1 MFRLRKLLAGLFF
14 TAISINS
21 ALAASSWTLEK
32 VVEVSRHGVRPPTA
46 GNRSAMEAGSGRAW
60 PVWYNRDGELTGHG
74 YAAALLK
81 GQAEAENWRQHGLLP
96 AGCPA
101 PGDLYVWASPLQ
113 RTRATARALTDG
125 AFPGC
130 GVAIHG
136 LKGDHDPLFHALKM
150 GLVTLD
156 PQQTKAAID
165 QAMKGSPERLKQRY
179 AGDISRLKQAVCAG
193 DHCPVFD
200 EPWTPQVS
208 ANGKVAI
215 QGLNVLSNMAETI
228 RLAWSENLPPEQVA
242 FGHARNATE
251 VAALMPLLTLR
262 YSLTN
267 DIPLV
272 ARRGGSVLLNQI
284 ALALQPGKRDP
295 KGPPEARWLLI
306 VAHDTNIAFLR
317 TLLGFNWQQGNYPQG
332 NIPPAGSLVFERWR
346 DNDSG
351 QRYIRILF
359 QSQSL
364 DQLRNLTPPGPKH
377 PLLKTEYRAPGC
389 RTTGVGTLCPLSSS
403 LEHMHKAIDSDALPD
418 IGWHSE
424 W

>member
-136 LKGDHDPLFHALKM
+136 LKGEHDPLFHALKM

-156 PQQTKAAID
+156 P
-165 QAMKGSPERLKQRY
+165 
-179 AGDISRLKQAVCAG
+179 
-193 DHCPVFD
+193 
-200 EPWTPQVS
+200 
-208 ANGKVAI
+208 
-215 QGLNVLSNMAETI
+215 
-228 RLAWSENLPPEQVA
+228 
-242 FGHARNATE
+242 
-251 VAALMPLLTLR
+251 
-262 YSLTN
+262 
-267 DIPLV
+267 
-272 ARRGGSVLLNQI
+272 
-284 ALALQPGKRDP
+284 
-295 KGPPEARWLLI
+295 
-306 VAHDTNIAFLR
+306 
-317 TLLGFNWQQGNYPQG
+317 
-332 NIPPAGSLVFERWR
+332 
-346 DNDSG
+346 
-351 QRYIRILF
+351 
-359 QSQSL
+359 
-364 DQLRNLTPPGPKH
+364 
-377 PLLKTEYRAPGC
+377 
-389 RTTGVGTLCPLSSS
+389 
-403 LEHMHKAIDSDALPD
+403 
-418 IGWHSE
+418 
-424 W
+424 